1 MIIEQKELLIRKF
14 MEQLKTKDDEYVN
27 SLKKE
32 NDDIDLL
39 IASMKFQFNQ
49 MRTDY
54 SDQLN
59 NIEKAFY
66 DERSQILKNN
76 EDEIRRLF
84 DEHRKLEEHF
94 QHKRA
99 EDEENYSKQL
109 EDLRS
114 KDANDQ
120 AEQKIKLEKEM
131 QILEKCMEDMKAVYR
146 LNEEKLEFNYKVL
159 KEREKVNSNTI
170 TSLKAKERR
179 NKDILRTVK
188 EKFERQSK
196 DFQRENIKLTDDY
209 KKFTKQF
216 KEL

>member
-1 MIIEQKELLIRKF
+1 

-27 SLKKE
+27 ALKKQ

-39 IASMKFQFNQ
+39 IASMKFQFGQ

-66 DERSQILKNN
+66 DERSQILKRN
-76 EDEIRRLF
+76 EDEVRRLF
-84 DEHRKLEEHF
+84 EDHRKLEEHF
-94 QHKRA
+94 QQKRG
-99 EDEENYSKQL
+99 EDEENYAKQL

-146 LNEEKLEFNYKVL
+146 LNEEKLEFNHKVL
-159 KEREKVNSNTI
+159 KEREKVNLNTI
-170 TSLKAKERR
+170 QSLKTKERR

-188 EKFERQSK
+188 EKF
-196 DFQRENIKLTDDY
+196 
-209 KKFTKQF
+209 
-216 KEL
+216 

>member
-1 MIIEQKELLIRKF
+1 
-14 MEQLKTKDDEYVN
+14 
-27 SLKKE
+27 
-32 NDDIDLL
+32 
-39 IASMKFQFNQ
+39 

-66 DERSQILKNN
+66 DERSQILKRN
-76 EDEIRRLF
+76 EDEIRQLF
-84 DEHRKLEEHF
+84 EDHRKTEE
-94 QHKRA
+94 QYQQRRA
-99 EDEENYSKQL
+99 EDEENYAKQL

-131 QILEKCMEDMKAVYR
+131 QILERCMEDMKAVYR

-159 KEREKVNSNTI
+159 KEREKVNGMTI
-170 TSLKAKERR
+170 NSLKTKERR

-188 EKFERQSK
+188 EKFDRQSK
-196 DFQRENIKLTDDY
+196 DFQRDNIKLTDDY
-209 KKFTKQF
+209 KKFTK
-216 KEL
+216 

>member
-1 MIIEQKELLIRKF
+1 
-14 MEQLKTKDDEYVN
+14 
-27 SLKKE
+27 
-32 NDDIDLL
+32 
-39 IASMKFQFNQ
+39 

-66 DERSQILKNN
+66 DERSQILKRN
-76 EDEIRRLF
+76 EEEIKALF
-84 DEHRKLEEHF
+84 EEHRKLEEQF
-94 QHKRA
+94 QQKRA
-99 EDEENYSKQL
+99 DDEENYAKQL

-131 QILEKCMEDMKAVYR
+131 QILERCMEDMKAVYR

-159 KEREKVNSNTI
+159 KEREKVNGMTI
-170 TSLKAKERR
+170 NSLKTKERR

-188 EKFERQSK
+188 EKFDRQSK
-196 DFQRENIKLTDDY
+196 DFQRDNIKLTDDY

-216 KEL
+216 KELQNKFKRFEKSDENRFNEIWTMNEHEVRALINKII

>member
-1 MIIEQKELLIRKF
+1 MLH
-14 MEQLKTKDDEYVN
+14 LKTKDDEYVN
-27 SLKKE
+27 SLKNQ
-32 NDDIDLL
+32 NDNIDFL

-84 DEHRKLEEHF
+84 EDHRKTEENF

-99 EDEENYSKQL
+99 QDEENFSKQL

-146 LNEEKLEFNYKVL
+146 LNEEKLEFNHKVL

-170 TSLKAKERR
+170 TSLKAKDRR

-196 DFQRENIKLTDDY
+196 DFQKENIKLTEDY

>member
-1 MIIEQKELLIRKF
+1 
-14 MEQLKTKDDEYVN
+14 
-27 SLKKE
+27 
-32 NDDIDLL
+32 
-39 IASMKFQFNQ
+39 

-179 NKDILRTVK
+179 NKDILRTVSSLTTI
-188 EKFERQSK
+188 RSSQSNL
-196 DFQRENIKLTDDY
+196 RSY
-209 KKFTKQF
+209 KINSSASRRVMKIALMRSGQ
-216 KEL
+216 